1 MRAINPIYIGLLLV
15 SILAMSIFSLNSAK
29 TELRES
35 KVSFK
40 ESSKIANELSG
51 LKKVYLKNS
60 SSQKNLKRILN
71 QKILKEAKLDVK
83 FKKNSV
89 SLESKKMG
97 KRALDFLMT
106 NILNGTYNVTSMKIK
121 KLNKSKASF
130 EMEIRW

>member
-51 LKKVYLKNS
+51 LKKAYLKNS